1 MPIAPALSWVKT
13 KNVSSVVKCSLG
25 PKKHHQLR
33 TTGIYAQEGAAELW
47 GMNNLPLLAA
57 VKLLSK
63 GFYKGTLITHGT
75 SPHLPSMPNI
85 ALDFNHFDSLMGET

>member
-1 MPIAPALSWVKT
+1 
-13 KNVSSVVKCSLG
+13 
-25 PKKHHQLR
+25 
-33 TTGIYAQEGAAELW
+33 
-47 GMNNLPLLAA
+47 MNNLPLLAA

-85 ALDFNHFDSLMGET
+85 ALDVNHFDSLMGET